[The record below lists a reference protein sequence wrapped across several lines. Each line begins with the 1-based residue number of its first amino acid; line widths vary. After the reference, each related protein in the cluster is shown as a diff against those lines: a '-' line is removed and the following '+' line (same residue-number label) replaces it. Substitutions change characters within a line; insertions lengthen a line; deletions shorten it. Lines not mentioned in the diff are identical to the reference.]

1 MTWNECIIY
10 RAKAE
15 EALRCPKNRNNFD
28 ALSAYGEFFEN
39 ISKFQKDVPVELPF
53 ETVSTQILFDK
64 NAI

>member
-1 MTWNECIIY
+1 MTWNECIIC
-10 RAKAE
+10 RAKTE

-39 ISKFQKDVPVELPF
+39 ISKLQKDVRVELTF
-53 ETVSTQILFDK
+53 ETVPTQILFDK